1 MHVSCVVYHKVSF
14 VEFKCLFQWS
24 VGELGTGRMGRAV
37 GHSLYKTC
45 GNTGFS
51 LLTHI
56 LPYKDRIV
64 DSVLIKEN
72 TGQ

>member
-1 MHVSCVVYHKVSF
+1 M
-14 VEFKCLFQWS
+14 
-24 VGELGTGRMGRAV
+24 GRMDRAV
-37 GHSLYKTC
+37 GHSLHKTS
-45 GNTGFS
+45 GYTGFS